1 MENTMELECVVGIG
15 ERSLGACAAITREG
29 LVLREMSGQPLIINY
44 AELADFRLLD
54 YQVVLHTRHGEVRLS
69 KMGRETEHFHEK
81 LWQAYNQRCEESL
94 FIQSKP
100 SFEGEG
106 LCSYVEQDISCQ
118 GIAKVL
124 MYDDCL
130 CIYPHDQNARR
141 IPLCFSMPPIMGDY
155 QLSFCLDTGDEYR
168 VSKLGHHTQDVFDE
182 FSRHRAEIVGQ
193 WEAAHRDLVRS
204 LSARLGD
211 AAVRYDMMKGMSGSV
226 VEGIF
231 SLNTD
236 GFWFALLH
244 DGKAAVEM
252 VTGEHTATYLY
263 HYELAD
269 DVFEHRLRHA
279 LESVALH
286 REVIFA
292 DLSETPLYQM
302 AVQRNYHLQY
312 LREHHTGRIIHT
324 AAWEKQLR
332 SFFSR

>member
-1 MENTMELECVVGIG
+1 MNTVFP
-15 ERSLGACAAITREG
+15 SWDITR
-29 LVLREMSGQPLIINY
+29 
-44 AELADFRLLD
+44 
-54 YQVVLHTRHGEVRLS
+54 
-69 KMGRETEHFHEK
+69 
-81 LWQAYNQRCEESL
+81 
-94 FIQSKP
+94 
-100 SFEGEG
+100 
-106 LCSYVEQDISCQ
+106 
-118 GIAKVL
+118 
-124 MYDDCL
+124 
-130 CIYPHDQNARR
+130 
-141 IPLCFSMPPIMGDY
+141 
-155 QLSFCLDTGDEYR
+155 
-168 VSKLGHHTQDVFDE
+168 QDVFDE

-193 WEAAHRDLVRS
+193 WESAHRDLVRS

-211 AAVRYDMMKGMSGSV
+211 AAVRYDMMKGMSGRV

-312 LREHHTGRIIHT
+312 LRAHHTGRIIHT